1 MGFTVSRDFSAPAE
15 TVFGTATD
23 LNRWA
28 RWLPEQVRLEP
39 VDDDQLQVVW
49 DGGSEQIATS
59 VWREQLRASIHPV
72 ERDWSGPLTVRDRP
86 AGGSTAEVAIEG
98 AEGPDPAQV
107 QEALERLAG
116 EVSDNLN
123 VS

>member
-15 TVFGTATD
+15 VVFGTATD

-28 RWLPEQVRLEP
+28 RWLPEQVRLEQVGDDRLR
-39 VDDDQLQVVW
+39 VDWDDGSDQVT
-49 DGGSEQIATS
+49 TS
-59 VWREQLRASIHPV
+59 VRPDQLRASVHPAG
-72 ERDWSGPLTVRDRP
+72 RDWSGHLTVRDRP
-86 AGGSTAEVAIEG
+86 AGGSIAEVAIEG
-98 AEGPDPAQV
+98 ADGPGPTRVRD
-107 QEALERLAG
+107 ALERLAG